1 MMHLFRVILT
11 ASSQVLELPYGHIEV
26 VSLATAAPMP
36 GHVQTRGAQSAATSR
51 PPEHRKQ
58 TRQNYLLAVVMW
70 IYLPLKSQNVKMQVW
85 KLSLTP

>member
-11 ASSQVLELPYGHIEV
+11 ASSQVLELPYGHIKA

-36 GHVQTRGAQSAATSR
+36 GYVQTTGARSAATSR

-58 TRQNYLLAVVMW
+58 TRQNYLLAVIM
-70 IYLPLKSQNVKMQVW
+70 
-85 KLSLTP
+85 